1 MNKRKLNKV
10 FEEIKTKAKLDYAI
24 TNTDE
29 YGDCN
34 TCVNSELADVFGIDS
49 KGIYAKHWLKGM
61 NRGCPWK
68 DLDCLYIGHDL
79 TEDQGKTLIEV
90 FEANGYDIE
99 PKEYNE
105 RRAFVIKEVIKC
117 I

>member
-1 MNKRKLNKV
+1 MDKRKLNKV
-10 FEEIKTKAKLDYAI
+10 FKEVKIKAHLDYAI

-61 NRGCPWK
+61 NAGGAWK
-68 DLDCLYIGHDL
+68 NLDDVYIGHDL
-79 TEDQGKTLIEV
+79 TEEQGKILIDV
-90 FEANGYDIE
+90 FKENGYVIE
-99 PKEYNE
+99 PEKYDPYKSFN
-105 RRAFVIKEVIKC
+105 IKEV
-117 I
+117 

>member
-1 MNKRKLNKV
+1 MDKSKLNRV
-10 FEEIKTKAKLDYAI
+10 FKEVQIKANLDYAI

-61 NRGCPWK
+61 NKSCPWK
-68 DLDCLYIGHDL
+68 ELDKVYIGHDL
-79 TEDQGKTLIEV
+79 TEEQGKILIDV
-90 FEANGYDIE
+90 FKTNGYVIE
-99 PKEYNE
+99 PEEYNPN
-105 RRAFVIKEVIKC
+105 RAFNIREV
-117 I
+117 